1 VAVEIERK
9 FLVVGD
15 GWRSLGVG
23 VRYRQGY
30 IPTRG
35 LVTVRVRTAG
45 DKGFLTVKGPTV
57 GLSRA
62 EYEYPIPVADAN
74 EMLDSLCDKPLI
86 DKTRYTL
93 RLGDVVWEVD
103 EFHAENAGLV
113 VAEVELADDRQMP
126 PLPEWVGQEVSHD
139 RRYTNASLS
148 KHPFS
153 LWGDR
158 PRMEPGR
165 AADTIGRG
173 SE

>member
-30 IPTRG
+30 IGTSG
-35 LVTVRVRTAG
+35 LTTVRVRAAG
-45 DKGFLTVKGPTV
+45 DKAFLTIKGPTQ

-62 EYEYPIPVADAN
+62 EYEYPIPATDAN
-74 EMLDSLCDKPLI
+74 EILDTLCDKPLI
-86 DKTRYTL
+86 DKTRYTF
-93 RLGDVVWEVD
+93 RIGDVVWEVD

-113 VAEVELADDRQMP
+113 IAEVELKDDRQMP
-126 PLPEWVGQEVSHD
+126 PLPEWVGPELSHD

-148 KHPFS
+148 KRPYS
-153 LWGDR
+153 TWGK
-158 PRMEPGR
+158 GQ
-165 AADTIGRG
+165 
-173 SE
+173 